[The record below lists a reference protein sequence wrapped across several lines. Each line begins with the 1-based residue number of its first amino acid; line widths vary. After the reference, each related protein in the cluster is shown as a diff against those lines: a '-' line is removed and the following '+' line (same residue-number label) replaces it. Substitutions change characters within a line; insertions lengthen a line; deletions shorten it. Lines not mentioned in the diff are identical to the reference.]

1 MKIPKGQ
8 ILWLK
13 RTDAQ
18 GNPKWIVTS
27 DPARVKYYL
36 YFVSQNSL
44 TKVKISDS
52 PADFYPEMGLHL

>member
-13 RTDAQ
+13 RTDAK
-18 GNPKWIVTS
+18 GNPKWIITS
-27 DPARVKYYL
+27 DPARIKYYL
-36 YFVSQNSL
+36 YSVNGEKVD
-44 TKVKISDS
+44 KVKISDS

>member
-13 RTDAQ
+13 RTDAK

-36 YFVSQNSL
+36 YSVDGDRL
-44 TKVKISDS
+44 EKVKISDS
-52 PADFYPEMGLHL
+52 PAEFYPEIGLHI

>member
-13 RTDAQ
+13 LTDAK

-36 YFVSQNSL
+36 YSVDGDRL
-44 TKVKISDS
+44 EKVKISDS
-52 PADFYPEMGLHL
+52 PAEFYPEIGLHI

>member
-13 RTDAQ
+13 WTDAK
-18 GNPKWIVTS
+18 GNPKWIITS
-27 DPARVKYYL
+27 DPARIKYYL
-36 YFVSQNSL
+36 YSVNGEKVE
-44 TKVKISDS
+44 KVKISDS

>member
-1 MKIPKGQ
+1 MKIPKNQ

-13 RTDAQ
+13 RTDAK

-36 YFVSQNSL
+36 YSVDGDRL
-44 TKVKISDS
+44 EKVKISDS
-52 PADFYPEMGLHL
+52 PAEFYPEIGLHI

>member
-13 RTDAQ
+13 RTDAK
-18 GNPKWIVTS
+18 GNPKWLITS
-27 DPARVKYYL
+27 DPARIKYYL
-36 YFVSQNSL
+36 YSVNGEKAE
-44 TKVKISDS
+44 KVKISDS